1 MTAQPTSVSVPTS
14 PTNPPDPTA
23 TVESV
28 TPTSAAASAQSQAQT
43 QSKSN
48 TRNFVFYLLGLIGHD
63 VFYFGFS
70 LYLIKFITG
79 PLFASGSKSYD
90 DHMVALISGII
101 IVVRIVEL
109 VLDPFLGTLIDNT
122 RTPIGKFK
130 PWIISGGLV
139 GSISFVMLFTTF
151 GGANIN
157 NPVLYVVLFTVFF
170 LLMDCSYSLYDISMW
185 SMIPALSDTAEGR
198 GTATA
203 VGRLGAGVGQMIV
216 TAMVI
221 PSVLLGEGWFGS
233 ERHGWLF
240 FAVLV
245 FLFVASSVLLTSFGI
260 KEVES
265 PLRAHAE
272 KTKFKDVFRI
282 IFHNDQLAWLSV
294 ASLCYYFAL
303 ALTAALMTYY
313 FQYIYGD
320 AASYSMIFGP
330 ATLSAVVSIAFYPWL
345 ISKFERKPILF
356 GALGVMLVSFV
367 VFFLAP
373 TSVVVIVVASVLFL
387 FPQPIIWASLTLAL
401 TDTIEYGQWKT
412 GERHESLTLALR
424 PMLDKFSG
432 ALSNGIVGLVAV
444 ACGMTGA
451 ATFADITPGG
461 RFLFK
466 AIMCGV
472 PVVLVLLSMLVYH
485 CKFTLTMARHEQIVK
500 ELTEGLSQDE
510 GQLDG
515 SSRSDTAQV

>member
-1 MTAQPTSVSVPTS
+1 MTVQSTPESVSM
-14 PTNPPDPTA
+14 
-23 TVESV
+23 
-28 TPTSAAASAQSQAQT
+28 SASQSKP
-43 QSKSN
+43 KSN
-48 TRNFVFYLLGLIGHD
+48 TRNFAFYLLGLIGHD

-79 PLFASGSKSYD
+79 PLFASGNKAYD
-90 DHMVALISGII
+90 DHMVALVSGII
-101 IVVRIVEL
+101 IVVRVVEL
-109 VLDPFLGTLIDNT
+109 ILDPFLGTLIDNT

-130 PWIISGGLV
+130 PWIIFGGLV
-139 GSISFVMLFTTF
+139 GSASFVMLFTTF
-151 GGANIN
+151 GGSNID

-203 VGRLGAGVGQMIV
+203 VGRLGAGVGQMLV

-245 FLFVASSVLLTSFGI
+245 LLFVVSSVLLTTFGI
-260 KEVES
+260 KEVDS
-265 PLRAHAE
+265 PLRSQHVE

-282 IFHNDQLAWLSV
+282 IFHNDQLAWLSL

-356 GALGVMLVSFV
+356 AALGVMLVSFA
-367 VFFLAP
+367 VFFLA
-373 TSVVVIVVASVLFL
+373 SANVVVIVIASVLFL

-451 ATFADITPGG
+451 ATFSDITASG
-461 RFLFK
+461 RFLFR

-472 PVVLVLLSMLVYH
+472 PVVLVLLSMVVYH

-500 ELTEGLSQDE
+500 ELTDGLMQDE
-510 GQLDG
+510 TQGDE
-515 SSRSDTAQV
+515 SAR